1 MAQCTQCSMIMA
13 SDRCKDK
20 VSATLYLEESGY
32 YYNLSAFDDILKAI
46 TKSDEVTAHLL
57 LGAKPTT
64 FTYMEN
70 VIISVE
76 MD

>member
-1 MAQCTQCSMIMA
+1 MIMP

-20 VSATLYLEESGY
+20 VSAILYLEESGH

-57 LGAKPTT
+57 LGAKPTKLT
-64 FTYMEN
+64 GKCN
-70 VIISVE
+70 HLSGNGLN
-76 MD
+76 